1 MKRVAKPV
9 FFIVLA
15 VILAFTGIVF
25 FGVHTQYGDF
35 TNTIIRGVSDIRWG
49 IDIRGGVD
57 VTFTSPADYDATNEE
72 VDAAKSIVETRLV
85 ANNITD
91 YEVYVDYNSDKIIV
105 RFPWQA
111 EDDSFDP
118 EAAGKELGA
127 TALLTFRE
135 GSEKSLSDGQTYED
149 LPLIISGSDVE
160 KASAVYQ
167 LKSGNSKEYEY
178 MVSLKLK
185 DSGKDK
191 FAEATKKLASSKGY
205 ISTYMDDKCIST
217 ATVKEEISGGEATIS
232 GGFTADEAKALA
244 DQINGGALPFKL
256 ETSSFSTISP
266 TLGTGARDAM
276 AIAGVIAM
284 RPQILVLDEPTAG
297 LDPVGRIEMFDLIA
311 KLKETTVKT
320 IIMVSHNMDEISEV
334 ANKIAVLEHGKLRF
348 HGTPK
353 ELFKHAEELEEIGLD
368 IPTAIKL
375 KNELKARGVELSDDI
390 VTANDFVE
398 AVVKWREKR

>member
-1 MKRVAKPV
+1 MLRHRNGVKHLKRVAKPV

-35 TNTIIRGVSDIRWG
+35 TTTVIRGVSDIRWG

-57 VTFTSPADYDATNEE
+57 VTFTSPADYDATDEE

-91 YEVYVDYNSDKIIV
+91 YEVYVDYGNDKIIV

-118 EAAGKELGA
+118 EAAVKELGA

-185 DSGKDK
+185 DSGKEK
-191 FAEATKKLASSKGY
+191 FAEATKKLSSTSPKGY

-217 ATVKEEISGGEATIS
+217 ATVNEEISGGEATIS
-232 GGFTADEAKALA
+232 GNFTADDAKELA

-266 TLGTGARDAM
+266 TLGTGARNA
-276 AIAGVIAM
+276 
-284 RPQILVLDEPTAG
+284 LL
-297 LDPVGRIEMFDLIA
+297 
-311 KLKETTVKT
+311 
-320 IIMVSHNMDEISEV
+320 
-334 ANKIAVLEHGKLRF
+334 
-348 HGTPK
+348 
-353 ELFKHAEELEEIGLD
+353 
-368 IPTAIKL
+368 
-375 KNELKARGVELSDDI
+375 
-390 VTANDFVE
+390 
-398 AVVKWREKR
+398 